1 MLIQQSLLYL
11 DPGSGSLLFQLFL
24 SGLLTILVFF
34 KKVLQFMRAVLYAIK
49 MRITFLKKKNDF

>member
-34 KKVLQFMRAVLYAIK
+34 KKVVQFMRAVLYAIK

>member
-1 MLIQQSLLYL
+1 MLINQSLLYL

-34 KKVLQFMRAVLYAIK
+34 KKVVQFMRAVLYAIK
-49 MRITFLKKKNDF
+49 MRIAFLKKKNDF